1 MKQVFKR
8 PLAEAD
14 LDEIWDYIAEDS
26 PERASNLLRKLHA
39 KMQTLA
45 TNPNIGRKRDEL
57 LPGLRSF
64 PYGNYVIFYL
74 PIENGIEI
82 VRVLQGS
89 RDIEQVFQSAEDATE
104 IDE

>member
-1 MKQVFKR
+1 MKQVLKH

-26 PERASNLLRKLHA
+26 SERASNFLRKLYA
-39 KMQTLA
+39 KIQTLDA
-45 TNPNIGRKRDEL
+45 NPNIGRKRDEL

-82 VRVLQGS
+82 VRVLQSS
-89 RDIEQVFQSAEDATE
+89 RDIEQVFQRTEDETE
-104 IDE
+104 IEE

>member
-14 LDEIWDYIAEDS
+14 LDQIWDYIAEDS
-26 PERASNLLRKLHA
+26 PERASNFLRKLYA

-45 TNPNIGRKRDEL
+45 ANPNIGRKRNEL

-74 PIENGIEI
+74 SIENGIEV

-89 RDIEQVFQSAEDATE
+89 RDIEQVFQSPEDEAETE
-104 IDE
+104 

>member
-1 MKQVFKR
+1 MKQVLKR

-26 PERASNLLRKLHA
+26 PERASNFLRKLYA

-45 TNPNIGRKRDEL
+45 ANPNIGRKRDEL

-64 PYGNYVIFYL
+64 PYGNYGV
-74 PIENGIEI
+74 
-82 VRVLQGS
+82 
-89 RDIEQVFQSAEDATE
+89 
-104 IDE
+104 